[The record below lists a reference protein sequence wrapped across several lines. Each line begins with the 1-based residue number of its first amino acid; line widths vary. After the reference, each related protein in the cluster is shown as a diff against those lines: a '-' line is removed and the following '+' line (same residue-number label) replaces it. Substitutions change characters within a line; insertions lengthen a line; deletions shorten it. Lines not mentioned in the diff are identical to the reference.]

1 VIRDSIEHRSGRTLP
16 RDERRLELAL
26 RARSMALR
34 RRGGSVGRCPS
45 CGRPVSNDER
55 WLSVGALVVHP
66 DCLFG

>member
-1 VIRDSIEHRSGRTLP
+1 MIRDSIELRTGRSSP

-26 RARSMALR
+26 RARSAALR
-34 RRGGSVGRCPS
+34 RRSGSVGRCPS
-45 CGRPVSNDER
+45 CGRPVSREEG